1 MIKKFTLENVLI
13 EEPVEVSET
22 IAPEDNR
29 AGATEALE
37 VELSADITISDEQLQ
52 NGNEDKK
59 PEYFE
64 TLLERLKDWA
74 SDGKILLHYHGLY
87 FVQII
92 GENTYYVANDDG
104 TISSFAPYQFDENAI
119 KADEE
124 IVQGYDSKYY
134 FASKCPEQPLEELKE
149 AKRTEINAARN
160 AEEQGGF
167 SYMGKVFDSDQV
179 SCMRMMGASQ
189 ALSNAPAET
198 TITWTCQDNSTINL
212 NGTEFAG
219 LVTALAMHSNT
230 CHEKATELKAQI
242 EKATSA
248 EELEGIKWNQ
258 D

>member
-1 MIKKFTLENVLI
+1 MNEKIYQEEEVI
-13 EEPVEVSET
+13 EP
-22 IAPEDNR
+22 IDDR
-29 AGATEALE
+29 AGDAEALE
-37 VELSADITISDEQLQ
+37 VELSTVIKISDDELA
-52 NGNEDKK
+52 NGSENKK

-74 SDGKILLHYHGLY
+74 SNGKILLHYRGVY

-92 GENTYYVANDDG
+92 GENTYYLSNDDG
-104 TISSFAPYQFDENAI
+104 TISSFAPYKFDENAI

-124 IVQGYDSKYY
+124 IVQGYDGKYY

-149 AKRTEINAARN
+149 AKRAEINTARD

-179 SCMRMMGASQ
+179 SCIRMMGASQ

-198 TITWTCQDNSTINL
+198 SITWTCQDNTTINL

-219 LVTALAMHSNT
+219 LVVALATHSNT
-230 CHEKATELKAQI
+230 CHQKATELKAQI

-248 EELEGIKWNQ
+248 EELEEIKW
-258 D
+258 